1 MLQVGASH
9 LVRVP
14 DGRARLAMGPYEGF
28 AVWVL
33 LQRHGY
39 TAGNLVETA
48 GRAQRHARVA
58 GDEPSAS
65 FRGGRH
71 TFVRARNAA
80 MSGRRMP
87 LVSGHGPPRPYDL
100 ESRLPG

>member
-39 TAGNLVETA
+39 TRYPSVTLSPPGSLD
-48 GRAQRHARVA
+48 QVA
-58 GDEPSAS
+58 
-65 FRGGRH
+65 
-71 TFVRARNAA
+71 
-80 MSGRRMP
+80 SG
-87 LVSGHGPPRPYDL
+87 
-100 ESRLPG
+100 